1 MEIGITRGT
10 MGPGDGSGRT
20 VVEAGILTF
29 LHIRELSTTSSLFLS
44 GRGSAV
50 GRLEHGFC
58 LSDMYDVEACL
69 IRFVCLLTQ
78 ELGN

>member
-1 MEIGITRGT
+1 MGTTRWT
-10 MGPGDGSGRT
+10 LGPGDGNGRT
-20 VVEAGILTF
+20 VLEGGIPTF
-29 LHIRELSTTSSLFLS
+29 LHVRELSTTGSLFLS

-69 IRFVCLLTQ
+69 VRFVCLLTQ